1 MKTKKQTDSAR
12 IHISQKQQLFV
23 FGGLVVMLAG
33 LFGVFGLVGN
43 FLGKAPADT
52 YSECLHANGSRLL
65 ESYPEICV
73 TKAGK
78 RFQNPK
84 QVIAAPKNNV

>member
-1 MKTKKQTDSAR
+1 MKTKKQTDFAR
-12 IHISQKQQLFV
+12 IHISSKQQLFV
-23 FGGLVVMLAG
+23 FGSLVVMVAG

-43 FLGKAPADT
+43 ALGKTPAST
-52 YSECLHANGSRLL
+52 YSACLQANGSKLL

-73 TKAGK
+73 TKEGK